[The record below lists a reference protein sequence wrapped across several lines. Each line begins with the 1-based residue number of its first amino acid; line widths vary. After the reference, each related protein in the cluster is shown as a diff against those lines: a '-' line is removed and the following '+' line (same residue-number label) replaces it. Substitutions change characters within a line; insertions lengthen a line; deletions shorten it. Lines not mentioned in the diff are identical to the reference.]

1 MNSGLI
7 FHPMMTHSPQDTLS
21 MMDFVDFW
29 FDLGA
34 ENDLHDWVLAYVSLS
49 PMIMFYGFHFHRKQN
64 RFHHLILGLDYLLT
78 IPFLAP
84 TSPIVF
90 GILHV

>member
-1 MNSGLI
+1 
-7 FHPMMTHSPQDTLS
+7 
-21 MMDFVDFW
+21 MMDFVDSW
-29 FDLGA
+29 FDLDA

-49 PMIMFYGFHFHRKQN
+49 HMVMLFEFHFHRKQN
-64 RFHHLILGLDYLLT
+64 RFPHLLLGLDYLLVLT
-78 IPFLAP
+78 IPFPSP